1 MKKPRLIIGGAGSGS
16 GKTTVTCAIIKAF
29 AKRGLKVTA
38 GKCGPDFIDP
48 MFHEKILGVSSKNI
62 DLYFQDRNTAR
73 ALLNEHTKN
82 SDITVIEGVM
92 GYYDGMSF
100 DSSTASTYEVAFE
113 TGTPAVL
120 VVNAS
125 GMSLTLSAVINGL
138 NDFRENSMIK
148 GIILNNIKA
157 GTYKMLKPVIEKETG
172 LPVVGYLP
180 NNADFVFESRYL
192 GLKLP
197 DEEVLKKIELL
208 GKTAEETIDI
218 DNLLLIA
225 EGSDEI
231 FYEDMNIN
239 CGSKVKI
246 AVAMDKA
253 FCFYYKDNIELLEKM
268 DADIIYFSP
277 INDSNLPDDI
287 SGIIIG
293 GGYPELYAE
302 KLSANKE
309 MLRQIKYSIESGMP
323 CLAECG
329 GFMYLNKAIDGY
341 DMVGI
346 FDGNVFNAEKL
357 TRFGYISLKSND
369 SFLDGIKGH
378 EFHYWDTDN
387 NGETCLA
394 VKPSGK
400 RNWKCMRKYKNTLA
414 GFPHLYYYSKPE
426 FAEEFLNKCRGY
438 KA

>member
-148 GIILNNIKA
+148 GIVLNNIKA

-293 GGYPELYAE
+293 GG
-302 KLSANKE
+302 
-309 MLRQIKYSIESGMP
+309 
-323 CLAECG
+323 
-329 GFMYLNKAIDGY
+329 FMYLNKAIDGY

-346 FDGNVFNAEKL
+346 FDGNVFNAGKL